1 MSNPALQES
10 KTIAPSQ
17 DRSRGLGRVRRRSFL
32 ARRAAWA
39 VGAAC
44 LAIAFERLWPGMLQT
59 DSAWLSTVSYAAF
72 LLRTFEFHLALGTL
86 AVGLCAL
93 LLGTRRA
100 AAVSLVAAAT
110 ALIPTAMSF
119 CPQGASGPPSAG
131 AALASGPAQPAPP
144 TPTPRPLR
152 VMSVNLLVGVT
163 RFERIIA
170 EIRRIDP
177 DVVCFVEYNP
187 AAHEAILREFE
198 SDYPHHVWA
207 FEPRGAYGQAVY
219 SRRAFVDA
227 RGRTHEQAG
236 TAKGW
241 TAAIDTGTRFRGPQ
255 IRIVVE
261 DAEGPV
267 AVRCVHLTS
276 PSSPRLAADLRREIS
291 RLVSLIEQDR
301 AIWPVV
307 VAGDFNST
315 PNSAQHAALR
325 EAGLTESSLALG
337 LGRATTWPRI
347 TPLRWFPNIRLDH
360 VMATGALRFE
370 AGGVTGDFGSDHRGV
385 WADLRRR

>member
-1 MSNPALQES
+1 MPNPGPHES
-10 KTIAPSQ
+10 HTTPPRKDPPLSQ
-17 DRSRGLGRVRRRSFL
+17 RRLRLRSFL

-44 LAIAFERLWPGMLQT
+44 LLIAFERLWPGMLQT
-59 DSAWLSTVSYAAF
+59 ESAWLSVVSYAAF
-72 LLRTFEFHLALGTL
+72 LLRTFEFHLALGAT
-86 AVGLCAL
+86 AVGFSAL
-93 LLGTRRA
+93 LLGARRA
-100 AAVSLVAAAT
+100 AAVSLVAAVVVF
-110 ALIPTAMSF
+110 IPTATSYF
-119 CPQGASGPPSAG
+119 PRLAPRPSRAG
-131 AALASGPAQPAPP
+131 AALATSSAQPSVA
-144 TPTPRPLR
+144 PRPLR

-187 AAHEAILREFE
+187 AAHEALLREFGR
-198 SDYPHHVWA
+198 DYPHRVWA
-207 FEPRGAYGQAVY
+207 LERGAYGQAVY
-219 SRRAFVDA
+219 SRREFVEA
-227 RGRTHEQAG
+227 RGRTREQAG
-236 TAKGW
+236 TAEEW
-241 TAAIDTGTRFRGPQ
+241 AAAIDTGTRFRGPQ
-255 IRIVVE
+255 IRVVVE

-276 PSSPRLAADLRREIS
+276 PSSPRLAADLRREIP

-301 AIWPVV
+301 VIWPVV

-325 EAGLTESSLALG
+325 EAGLSESSLALG

-360 VMATGALRFE
+360 VMATGVLRFE
-370 AGGVTGDFGSDHRGV
+370 VGGVTGDFGSDHRGV